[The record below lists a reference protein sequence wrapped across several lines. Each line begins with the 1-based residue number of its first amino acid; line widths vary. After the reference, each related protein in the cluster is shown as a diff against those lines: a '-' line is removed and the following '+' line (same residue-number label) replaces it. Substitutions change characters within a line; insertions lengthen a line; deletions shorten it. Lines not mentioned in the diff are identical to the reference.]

1 MTDVGRRG
9 PVRSGL
15 GSSLDV
21 PVALLVA
28 TALLVLGLQG
38 PTGSS
43 IALPLAMA
51 SLALVIAVRRPRG
64 AAWTWALA
72 GSMAWT
78 LEELAWSWTRTT
90 GAALPAVG
98 AVTLSDVLYL
108 AGSVAWL
115 VALLRLSH
123 VRWPLWTLSA
133 LPPLVVLSVV
143 LARVPGA
150 GLALSFPLLDG
161 LLILASLPAL
171 EGTLRGRAS
180 DARLLLTLGFFVR
193 GFASANFAWLAGGT
207 LSDGW
212 TPYYALWLLGY
223 LLIALGVW
231 LELRQDERG
240 PWPAVVVVVG
250 LESVIFVT
258 ATSLFDA
265 GMGATARVVT
275 LATLGYVQLLGV
287 LAVLVGD
294 RRKRLK
300 AESDLRHWSEL
311 LHHLGA
317 GSPMAT
323 RIERPLE
330 ALWDEARGLL
340 PDLQGLSAHG
350 DPPVVLGRPEGYAF
364 PLVREGAEV
373 GHLHFARRPD
383 GSEMLDALTP
393 LFTQQVARMHEHA
406 AWRVQAMT
414 DALTGLHNRRG
425 FELQLGRLLGRHADS
440 GVPLAIAMLDLDH
453 FKRINDVHGHPVGDR
468 VLVLLARLLR
478 DHVREGDV
486 VVRWGGEEFLIVA
499 AGLDVPLGAAL
510 LARLRQA
517 LRLATPTPLSRPL
530 TFSAGL
536 VVGDVPSEA
545 ATVFERIE
553 RADTALYA
561 AKRAGR
567 DRIEIASATRAE
579 RGEAPA

>member
-1 MTDVGRRG
+1 
-9 PVRSGL
+9 
-15 GSSLDV
+15 
-21 PVALLVA
+21 
-28 TALLVLGLQG
+28 
-38 PTGSS
+38 
-43 IALPLAMA
+43 
-51 SLALVIAVRRPRG
+51 
-64 AAWTWALA
+64 
-72 GSMAWT
+72 
-78 LEELAWSWTRTT
+78 
-90 GAALPAVG
+90 
-98 AVTLSDVLYL
+98 
-108 AGSVAWL
+108 
-115 VALLRLSH
+115 
-123 VRWPLWTLSA
+123 
-133 LPPLVVLSVV
+133 
-143 LARVPGA
+143 
-150 GLALSFPLLDG
+150 
-161 LLILASLPAL
+161 
-171 EGTLRGRAS
+171 
-180 DARLLLTLGFFVR
+180 
-193 GFASANFAWLAGGT
+193 
-207 LSDGW
+207 
-212 TPYYALWLLGY
+212 
-223 LLIALGVW
+223 
-231 LELRQDERG
+231 
-240 PWPAVVVVVG
+240 
-250 LESVIFVT
+250 
-258 ATSLFDA
+258 
-265 GMGATARVVT
+265 VT

-383 GSEMLDALTP
+383 GSDMLDALTP

-499 AGLDVPLGAAL
+499 AGLDAPLGAAL

-579 RGEAPA
+579 RGEGSA

>member
-1 MTDVGRRG
+1 MTAVGRRG
-9 PVRSGL
+9 PMRSGL

-21 PVALLVA
+21 PMALLVA

-43 IALPLAMA
+43 IALPLTMA
-51 SLALVIAVRRPRG
+51 SLTLLIAVRRPRG
-64 AAWTWALA
+64 CAWTWALA

-78 LEELAWSWTRTT
+78 VEELAWSWTRTT

-133 LPPLVVLSVV
+133 LPPLVVLGFV
-143 LARVPGA
+143 LGRVPGA
-150 GLALSFPLLDG
+150 GPALSFPLLDG

-180 DARLLLTLGFFVR
+180 DARLL
-193 GFASANFAWLAGGT
+193 
-207 LSDGW
+207 
-212 TPYYALWLLGY
+212 
-223 LLIALGVW
+223 W

-250 LESVIFVT
+250 LVSVIFVT

-275 LATLGYVQLLGV
+275 LATLGYVQLVGV

-294 RRKRLK
+294 RVRQ
-300 AESDLRHWSEL
+300 D
-311 LHHLGA
+311 
-317 GSPMAT
+317 
-323 RIERPLE
+323 
-330 ALWDEARGLL
+330 D
-340 PDLQGLSAHG
+340 
-350 DPPVVLGRPEGYAF
+350 VVLG
-364 PLVREGAEV
+364 
-373 GHLHFARRPD
+373 
-383 GSEMLDALTP
+383 
-393 LFTQQVARMHEHA
+393 
-406 AWRVQAMT
+406 W
-414 DALTGLHNRRG
+414 
-425 FELQLGRLLGRHADS
+425 
-440 GVPLAIAMLDLDH
+440 
-453 FKRINDVHGHPVGDR
+453 GD
-468 VLVLLARLLR
+468 
-478 DHVREGDV
+478 
-486 VVRWGGEEFLIVA
+486 EEFRIVA
-499 AGLDVPLGAAL
+499 AGLDAPLGAAL

-545 ATVFERIE
+545 ATVFEPIE

-561 AKRAGR
+561 VKRAGL
-567 DRIEIASATRAE
+567 DRVEIASATRAE